1 MMYLSVTNVESL
13 DAYKLELTFENN
25 EHRVFDVSPYLALG
39 KYSELK
45 DPAMFRTVRPSFDSV
60 QWANEV
66 DFDPEFLYQK
76 SEPLNRGSQCG

>member
-1 MMYLSVTNVESL
+1 MYLSVTNVEPL
-13 DAYKLELTFENN
+13 EAYKLKLTFENR
-25 EHRVFDVSPYLALG
+25 ERRIFDVSPYLNLG

-60 QWANEV
+60 QWANEM

-76 SEPLNRGSQCG
+76 SEPVRMEQ